1 MKADGKQ
8 MRKSINLFFLI
19 FTMVGLLA
27 SIIVHF
33 SLYFDFSLY
42 EASSNLWLTMQL
54 AIFGG
59 WIGGILLR
67 NSSGTFP
74 GDLGRGRAPKL
85 LIVLGALFVFSFS
98 YAWINFHYCDDKL
111 KSGYP
116 YIVEG
121 QRFLY
126 VPRGN
131 HYLTLTVEQF
141 HEAELY
147 QARKTSGHWMICHL
161 IPCMV
166 FYERYKWHRLA

>member
-1 MKADGKQ
+1 MLPTKQ
-8 MRKSINLFFLI
+8 MRKSITLFFLI

-33 SLYFDFSLY
+33 SLYFGFSLY
-42 EASSNLWLTMQL
+42 EASSNLWLTMQF

-59 WIGGILLR
+59 WIGAIMLR

-74 GDLGRGRAPKL
+74 SDLASRRAPQL
-85 LIVLGALFVFSFS
+85 LLLMGALFVFSFA
-98 YAWINFHYCDDKL
+98 YALFNFHYCDDKL

-116 YIVEG
+116 YMVDG

-126 VPRGN
+126 VPRGG
-131 HYLTLTVEQF
+131 HYLKLTFEQF
-141 HEAELY
+141 HEAGLY

-161 IPCMV
+161 IPCMM
-166 FYERYKWHRLA
+166 FYERYKWERFDS